1 MSNRI
6 CVALVDDDRIYQFT
20 TERLLQRLGIDI
32 SFLWFKDGEEAL
44 EYIEKHKLDANALP
58 DILIV
63 DINMP
68 FMDGWQFLDAFKE
81 LKPLSAKPIDIY
93 MVSSSIDDRDMRRA
107 RSIAEVRDYVEKPI
121 TREKLLVILSAISR
135 N

>member
-1 MSNRI
+1 MTNRI
-6 CVALVDDDRIYQFT
+6 RVALVDDDRIYQFT
-20 TERLLQRLGIDI
+20 TERLLQKLGVDID
-32 SFLWFKDGEEAL
+32 FLWFKDGEEAL
-44 EYIEKHKLDANALP
+44 HYISLHREREDMLP

-68 FMDGWQFLDAFKE
+68 YMDGWQFLDAFKDM
-81 LKPLSAKPIDIY
+81 KNDFVKPIDIY

-121 TREKLLVILSAISR
+121 TREKLLVILSTISR